1 VRKSTS
7 VEYFVKTLKELR
19 EEIEKLGKEKAS
31 LFEEIE
37 DLRARGETTANRL
50 RDEVDMLRRE
60 VDALKGAINDS
71 ES

>member
-1 VRKSTS
+1 MRKSTS